1 METDKPVVQ
10 PTVVPT
16 TVDNFITQAI
26 QSNASVETMERLF
39 ALHRE
44 AKADNAREAFVH
56 AMATFQSQCPT
67 IEKTKHV
74 LGKDGKVRYSYA
86 PLDAVVAQVKDLL
99 VNNGLAYTID
109 AEVTPESVKATC
121 KITHTLGHSET
132 SQFAVPVDKEGY
144 MSAPQKVA
152 SALTFAK
159 RYAFV
164 NSLGILTGDEDV
176 DATDVQKDKE
186 PKDVKSRIVFL
197 LRQTG
202 KPCKTKDEITAS
214 VLALTQL
221 ELVEGNYQE
230 ICNRLSVVVDELNN
244 A

>member
-1 METDKPVVQ
+1 MNQ
-10 PTVVPT
+10 PDESAVVVPS

-44 AKADNAREAFVH
+44 AKADNAREAFVQ

-99 VNNGLAYTID
+99 VQNGLAYTID
-109 AEVTPESVKATC
+109 AQVGDSVTAIC

-132 SQFAVPVDKEGY
+132 STFAVPVDKEGY
-144 MSAPQKVA
+144 MTAPQKVA

-164 NSLGILTGDEDV
+164 NALGILTGDEDT
-176 DATDVQKDKE
+176 DGTDVQKEKA
-186 PKDVKSRIVFL
+186 PKDVKSKIVFL
-197 LRQTG
+197 LRQLG
-202 KPCKTKDEITAS
+202 RPSKSKDDVTES
-214 VLALTQL
+214 VLELTKL
-221 ELVEGNYQE
+221 ELAEENYQE
-230 ICNRLSVVVDELNN
+230 ISNRLSVLVDELNN